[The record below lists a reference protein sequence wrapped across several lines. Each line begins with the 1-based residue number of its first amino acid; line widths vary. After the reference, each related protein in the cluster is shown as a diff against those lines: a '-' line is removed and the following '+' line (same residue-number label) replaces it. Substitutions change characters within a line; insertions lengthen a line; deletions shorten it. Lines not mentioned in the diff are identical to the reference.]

1 MIIRKLYRF
10 EAAHI
15 VRNCSSD
22 RCKYSIHGHSFRC
35 ELFLTADRLDRGQ
48 MVYDFGLFKEGVK
61 DFLDGFDHATLFW
74 EKDFPAYIKA
84 MKEHSLRWVRL
95 PVSPT
100 AEQLSRVIFV
110 GVQALLD
117 NTEKVNG
124 DDTAR
129 VSSVILHETETGYA
143 QCFHSDAYDRDMGE
157 IDLKRVVFSQGVTD
171 EWRDPRMWDKLLRGA
186 KFKNPKP
193 AMQIAGE
200 FPPRRSAARRRQ

>member
-35 ELFLTADRLDRGQ
+35 ELQLSAERLDRGQ
-48 MVYDFGLFKEGVK
+48 MVYDFGLLKKHVK

-74 EKDFPAYIKA
+74 EKESAAYAKA
-84 MKEHSLRWVRL
+84 MKTHSKRWVQL

-110 GVQALLD
+110 AARALLD
-117 NTEKVNG
+117 NTERANG
-124 DDTAR
+124 DDGAR
-129 VSSVILHETETGYA
+129 VHSVILHETETGAA
-143 QCFHSDAYDRDMGE
+143 QCFREDADNPAMGE
-157 IDLKRVVFSQGVTD
+157 IDLKRVVFSAQAKSEWTD
-171 EWRDPRMWDKLLRGA
+171 PHMWDKLVRGER
-186 KFKNPKP
+186 FKVSAPEL
-193 AMQIAGE
+193 QIPGE
-200 FPPRRSAARRRQ
+200 FPPSPRARRR